1 LSVVAPVAWHW
12 PAVWDGWHGAR
23 QLDITLV
30 DASRTHIWKPLL
42 HEIAAGSMNPHREAL
57 DYLAQAKRDGFR
69 FCLGRMTGLN
79 RQQQTIQ
86 LAATADEQG
95 QPLIPASSWTTT
107 FLVMAIGST
116 TNDFAHPAWPNM
128 PSASTPR
135 TMPAVFTANW

>member
-1 LSVVAPVAWHW
+1 MEGYGQQAS
-12 PAVWDGWHGAR
+12 GACMSLHKKR
-23 QLDITLV
+23 IVIVGGGAGGLVLASRLGRLARQAQLDITLV

-95 QPLIPASSWTTT
+95 A
-107 FLVMAIGST
+107 
-116 TNDFAHPAWPNM
+116 
-128 PSASTPR
+128 R
-135 TMPAVFTANW
+135 